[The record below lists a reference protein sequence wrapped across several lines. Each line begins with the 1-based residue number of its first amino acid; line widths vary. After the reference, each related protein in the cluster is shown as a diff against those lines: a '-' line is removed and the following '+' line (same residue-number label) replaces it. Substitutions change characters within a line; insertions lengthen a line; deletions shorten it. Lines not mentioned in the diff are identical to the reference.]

1 MDTEAPLQVLFS
13 AIDYDDYVGKIGIGR
28 IERGVAKRAMPVV
41 VCGGESTRETPAKI
55 TRLYRYEGLQRIEVE
70 EASGELRRHHLRAQI
85 HEVPSIME
93 EESTYVVVCTR
104 IR

>member
-1 MDTEAPLQVLFS
+1 MTSKLIAPGGALVAL
-13 AIDYDDYVGKIGIGR
+13 KGR
-28 IERGVAKRAMPVV
+28 RAP
-41 VCGGESTRETPAKI
+41 
-55 TRLYRYEGLQRIEVE
+55 IEVE